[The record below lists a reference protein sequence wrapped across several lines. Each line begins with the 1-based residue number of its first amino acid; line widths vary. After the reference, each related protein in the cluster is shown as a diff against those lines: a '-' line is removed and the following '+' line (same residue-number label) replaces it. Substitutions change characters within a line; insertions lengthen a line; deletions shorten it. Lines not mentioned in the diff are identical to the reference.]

1 MTALEKADLAVIG
14 AGPKGIATALRAK
27 LSAAAGRPSR
37 SVVLIDRLG
46 PGANWTAAGG
56 WTDGR
61 HRLGTSPEK
70 DVGFPYS
77 SADPEVDRAVQ
88 ACSWNAYL
96 AATGRLGDWVDRGRP
111 SPTHR
116 QWHDYLGWVVDRAD
130 LTVVWAEVMEVDVKG
145 GEWSLKLSS
154 VDGCSTLVTGS
165 LMVTGPGSGAPTLPD
180 DSGKLIGPAGFW
192 RLAAMG
198 RERKFHRV
206 LVVGGGET
214 AGAVIDQL
222 LRMDVDHVELVT
234 PGRFSA
240 CRSGCCGGPDDGDVR
255 PRY

>member
-1 MTALEKADLAVIG
+1 MEFPMTTSKGLNDVTALEKADLAVIG

-70 DVGFPYS
+70 DVGFPYN

-88 ACSWNAYL
+88 AYSWNAYL

-145 GEWSLKLSS
+145 G
-154 VDGCSTLVTGS
+154 G
-165 LMVTGPGSGAPTLPD
+165 
-180 DSGKLIGPAGFW
+180 
-192 RLAAMG
+192 
-198 RERKFHRV
+198 
-206 LVVGGGET
+206 VVPQ
-214 AGAVIDQL
+214 AQF
-222 LRMDVDHVELVT
+222 R
-234 PGRFSA
+234 
-240 CRSGCCGGPDDGDVR
+240 
-255 PRY
+255 